1 MASIYSLGKSLELM
15 IQSHGFMQQMNND
28 DLERLMDRVD
38 DLVQELAGNIWSQG
52 LTNAFGSGGIAG
64 LGILGQF
71 IPGAGG
77 LADLAS
83 KAGPLAVQTI
93 SSSYESK
100 NAVLNTKK
108 DKAMSLQMQQKQQHQ
123 REMHDQLTRF
133 IQTYSQVQ
141 QQLAQARR
149 TAASPA
155 A

>member
-1 MASIYSLGKSLELM
+1 MASIYTLGKSLELLV
-15 IQSHGFMQQMNND
+15 QSHGVMQQMNND

-38 DLVQELAGNIWSQG
+38 NLVKDLSENIWSQG

-83 KAGPLAVQTI
+83 KAGPLAVDTI
-93 SSSYESK
+93 NKSYDSK
-100 NAVLNTKK
+100 NTVLNAKK

-133 IQTYSQVQ
+133 LQTYSQVM

-149 TAASPA
+149 TAAAPA